1 MSSWLMRKISWWHGI
16 LIRRSK
22 QNAANETLPG
32 GRSIGVD
39 GRFIGQ
45 RAEISSRNAVR
56 LAAATARG
64 KISFIGR
71 RLKLELEKRED
82 GKENAPTRSYTLRVG
97 AFSFQEI
104 RDGESGSYLPLS
116 CAFILHVV
124 NDYGIKNCVRSTPS
138 SVKSCT
144 FLSMPSA

>member
-1 MSSWLMRKISWWHGI
+1 MSMSSWLMRKISWWHGI

-22 QNAANETLPG
+22 QNAANEILPG
-32 GRSIGVD
+32 GRSVGVD

-45 RAEISSRNAVR
+45 WAEISSRNAVR

-64 KISFIGR
+64 KMSFIGR
-71 RLKLELEKRED
+71 RLKLEMEKCE
-82 GKENAPTRSYTLRVG
+82 

-124 NDYGIKNCVRSTPS
+124 NDYGMKNCVKSTPS

>member
-1 MSSWLMRKISWWHGI
+1 MSSGLMRKISWWHGI

-32 GRSIGVD
+32 GRSVGVD

-45 RAEISSRNAVR
+45 RAAISSRNAVR

-71 RLKLELEKRED
+71 RLKLDLEKRED

-97 AFSFQEI
+97 AVSFQEI

-124 NDYGIKNCVRSTPS
+124 NDYGIKKCVISTPS

>member
-22 QNAANETLPG
+22 QNAANEALPG
-32 GRSIGVD
+32 GRSVGVD

-56 LAAATARG
+56 LAVATARG

>member
-1 MSSWLMRKISWWHGI
+1 MGMSSWLMRKISWWHGI

-32 GRSIGVD
+32 GRSVGVD

-71 RLKLELEKRED
+71 RLKLELEKREHSLSRKS
-82 GKENAPTRSYTLRVG
+82 GTGNLEAIYRCRARSY
-97 AFSFQEI
+97 
-104 RDGESGSYLPLS
+104 
-116 CAFILHVV
+116 CMW
-124 NDYGIKNCVRSTPS
+124 
-138 SVKSCT
+138 
-144 FLSMPSA
+144 SMITA

>member
-22 QNAANETLPG
+22 QNAANETPLG
-32 GRSIGVD
+32 GRSVGVD

-71 RLKLELEKRED
+71 RLKLKLEKRED
-82 GKENAPTRSYTLRVG
+82 GKENAPTRSYTLCVG
-97 AFSFQEI
+97 ALSFQEI

-116 CAFILHVV
+116 CTFILHVV
-124 NDYGIKNCVRSTPS
+124 NDYGTKNCVISTPS

>member
-32 GRSIGVD
+32 GRSVGVD

-45 RAEISSRNAVR
+45 RPEISSRNAVR